1 MSDGLSEPQADPARR
16 PAPGT
21 EIAPAQL
28 NSTKATDLM
37 TQAGLL

>member
-1 MSDGLSEPQADPARR
+1 MSDGRSEPQADPARR

-21 EIAPAQL
+21 RDRAGQL
-28 NSTKATDLM
+28 NSTKVPDLM